1 MKHWLDK
8 KMYKIHGFCG
18 NVCTVKMEGKLKRA
32 GLYDDYVKRIKQGNM
47 KAFITDI
54 ESWANE
60 LVNTKNSFVTED
72 GDIEN
77 WKSNSEM
84 DRKFMKNL
92 KEYTDYLAEHLK

>member
-1 MKHWLDK
+1 
-8 KMYKIHGFCG
+8 
-18 NVCTVKMEGKLKRA
+18 
-32 GLYDDYVKRIKQGNM
+32 VKRIKQGNM